1 VNPSKAIWFASAV
14 KELISATVALVMVVD
29 CLGLVDNADAQTP
42 SSAGTT
48 NPQCVNVFHDD
59 TTGAKDGK
67 GSINAIYLANLLGHW
82 PAYEV
87 RVRPVQNYKAGMSD
101 ACKAT
106 FYIGSFE
113 STAVPKAFLH
123 DYFATRRS
131 VVWMGFGTER
141 LDQEQFQRAFAFE
154 PKGKLTARFMPS
166 GPPAFF
172 AHVTYKGSVFNRQ
185 AVKTSTGSYIGPFES
200 VNYMPAN
207 QGLPTT
213 TVVAEQLNNSTG
225 ERKPYIL
232 RRGNKFVVADVPFSY
247 LDEGGP
253 YFAFADLL
261 FDVLDEAPRRSE
273 RLAFVRIEDI
283 FGFYDRS
290 LLGAAISTLRRE
302 GVPIS
307 IAHIPVFADPFDAM
321 GLGATKAPRPATED
335 SEFVALMST
344 IAQDPR
350 NAIIWHG
357 VTHQSDNRKNTESGA
372 SGDDF
377 EFWDAVNRRPIEGD
391 SASVI
396 FNRLLSGFP
405 VFEAYNYHPRYWITP
420 HYYASALANAVF
432 GSVFPWTVGR
442 SVYYPTSVGQS
453 FTLPP
458 ADPTTGANMP
468 PVSRDRLQSSSR
480 EKLDHLDTRSE
491 DGLMQ
496 IFPFEIYRDIYGQR
510 IFPETLNFLSTIT
523 ANPSPLDRDVP
534 QILADARRN
543 SVVRDYIASFF
554 VHPFIFPK
562 SGDSGSFDTSR
573 LRQTITGLKE
583 LGYRF
588 IGLPDFEKAITER
601 PYSAEFRVKLALE
614 ALRGEPVATLSA
626 KYAVDE
632 ATIASWRDQAAE
644 VLRRSFSNK

>member
-1 VNPSKAIWFASAV
+1 MNRSKAVWSARAV
-14 KELISATVALVMVVD
+14 KELISATVALGMVAG
-29 CLGLVDNADAQTP
+29 CLGLVDSADAQTP
-42 SSAGTT
+42 GRAQAT
-48 NPQCVNVFHDD
+48 NPQCVNILHDD
-59 TTGAKDGK
+59 TAGAKDGK

-131 VVWMGFGTER
+131 IVWMGFGTER
-141 LDQEQFQRAFAFE
+141 LDHDAFQRSFGLE

-213 TVVAEQLNNSTG
+213 ATTVVAEQLNNSTG

-232 RRGNKFVVADVPFSY
+232 RSGNKFVVADVPFSY
-247 LDEGGP
+247 LHEGSP

-283 FGFYDRS
+283 FGFYDRN
-290 LLGAAISTLRRE
+290 LLAAAISTLRRE

-307 IAHIPVFADPFDAM
+307 IAHIAVFADPFDAL

-357 VTHQSDNRKNTESGA
+357 VTHQLDNRKNTESGA

-377 EFWDAVNRRPIEGD
+377 EFWDAVNHRPIEGD
-391 SASVI
+391 SVSGI
-396 FNRLLSGFP
+396 FDRLLSGFP

-420 HYYASALANAVF
+420 HYSASALANAAF

-458 ADPTTGANMP
+458 VDSTAAANMP

-480 EKLDHLDTRSE
+480 EKPDHLDTRSE

-510 IFPETLNFLSTIT
+510 IFPETLNFCQRSLPTRHRSTATCRKSLPMLVAIPWSATTLPRFLSTRSSFRSQAIPE
-523 ANPSPLDRDVP
+523 PSI
-534 QILADARRN
+534 Q
-543 SVVRDYIASFF
+543 
-554 VHPFIFPK
+554 
-562 SGDSGSFDTSR
+562 
-573 LRQTITGLKE
+573 
-583 LGYRF
+583 
-588 IGLPDFEKAITER
+588 
-601 PYSAEFRVKLALE
+601 
-614 ALRGEPVATLSA
+614 
-626 KYAVDE
+626 VDCG
-632 ATIASWRDQAAE
+632 
-644 VLRRSFSNK
+644 RRSPD

>member
-1 VNPSKAIWFASAV
+1 
-14 KELISATVALVMVVD
+14 
-29 CLGLVDNADAQTP
+29 
-42 SSAGTT
+42 
-48 NPQCVNVFHDD
+48 
-59 TTGAKDGK
+59 
-67 GSINAIYLANLLGHW
+67 
-82 PAYEV
+82 
-87 RVRPVQNYKAGMSD
+87 
-101 ACKAT
+101 
-106 FYIGSFE
+106 
-113 STAVPKAFLH
+113 
-123 DYFATRRS
+123 
-131 VVWMGFGTER
+131 
-141 LDQEQFQRAFAFE
+141 
-154 PKGKLTARFMPS
+154 
-166 GPPAFF
+166 
-172 AHVTYKGSVFNRQ
+172 
-185 AVKTSTGSYIGPFES
+185 
-200 VNYMPAN
+200 
-207 QGLPTT
+207 
-213 TVVAEQLNNSTG
+213 
-225 ERKPYIL
+225 
-232 RRGNKFVVADVPFSY
+232 
-247 LDEGGP
+247 
-253 YFAFADLL
+253 
-261 FDVLDEAPRRSE
+261 
-273 RLAFVRIEDI
+273 
-283 FGFYDRS
+283 
-290 LLGAAISTLRRE
+290 
-302 GVPIS
+302 
-307 IAHIPVFADPFDAM
+307 
-321 GLGATKAPRPATED
+321 
-335 SEFVALMST
+335 
-344 IAQDPR
+344 
-350 NAIIWHG
+350 
-357 VTHQSDNRKNTESGA
+357 
-372 SGDDF
+372 
-377 EFWDAVNRRPIEGD
+377 
-391 SASVI
+391 
-396 FNRLLSGFP
+396 LLSGFP